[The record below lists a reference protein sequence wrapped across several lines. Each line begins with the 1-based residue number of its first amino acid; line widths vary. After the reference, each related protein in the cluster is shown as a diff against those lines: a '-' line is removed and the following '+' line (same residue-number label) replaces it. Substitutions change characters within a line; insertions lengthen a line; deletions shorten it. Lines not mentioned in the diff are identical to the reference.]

1 MGCSEES
8 LPVYQNT
15 WPHIPADRNLI
26 FTTLKTSS
34 LFPCSTMW
42 RASMRKQLLG
52 ENSVVEY
59 LCQQLQCDI
68 ETVEYLSSKYPSL
81 LRVHVSKLK
90 EIFDFVYGEGFTPQ
104 QVCQVPR
111 ILLHSLETTQ
121 SRLTELRNFG
131 YNPHSLM
138 ALCKSKRQYTQFL
151 EHVIR
156 KQNQ

>member
-1 MGCSEES
+1 
-8 LPVYQNT
+8 
-15 WPHIPADRNLI
+15 
-26 FTTLKTSS
+26 
-34 LFPCSTMW
+34 
-42 RASMRKQLLG
+42 MRKQLLG

-121 SRLTELRNFG
+121 SRLTELRNLG
-131 YNPHSLM
+131 YNPQSLM
-138 ALCKSKRQYTQFL
+138 VLCKSKRQYTQFL

-156 KQNQ
+156 KQTQLCD

>member
-1 MGCSEES
+1 
-8 LPVYQNT
+8 
-15 WPHIPADRNLI
+15 
-26 FTTLKTSS
+26 
-34 LFPCSTMW
+34 
-42 RASMRKQLLG
+42 MRKQLLG

-81 LRVHVSKLK
+81 IRVHVSKLK

-111 ILLHSLETTQ
+111 ILLHSLETTK
-121 SRLTELRNFG
+121 SRLTELRNLG
-131 YNPHSLM
+131 YNPYSLIV
-138 ALCKSKRQYTQFL
+138 LCKSKRQYTQFL
-151 EHVIR
+151 EHVVR